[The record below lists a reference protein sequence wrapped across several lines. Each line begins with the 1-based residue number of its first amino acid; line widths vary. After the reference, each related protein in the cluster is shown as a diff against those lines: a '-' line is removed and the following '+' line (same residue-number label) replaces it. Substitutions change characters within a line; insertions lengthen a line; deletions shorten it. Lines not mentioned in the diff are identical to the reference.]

1 MQRQKVEVKE
11 VDVLI
16 RGIWRKKKFTDIQK
30 GQTFKIEE
38 NGRVKKY
45 IARTDPYWDDMYES
59 YIIDLFDKNKISVW
73 WLVRGDNFD
82 EDKTEIL

>member
-1 MQRQKVEVKE
+1 MQPQTVEVKE

-38 NGRVKKY
+38 NGRTKKY
-45 IARTDPYWDDMYES
+45 IARTDPYWDDMYET
-59 YIIDLFDKNKISVW
+59 YIIDLLDKNKIRRS
-73 WLVRGDNFD
+73 R
-82 EDKTEIL
+82 